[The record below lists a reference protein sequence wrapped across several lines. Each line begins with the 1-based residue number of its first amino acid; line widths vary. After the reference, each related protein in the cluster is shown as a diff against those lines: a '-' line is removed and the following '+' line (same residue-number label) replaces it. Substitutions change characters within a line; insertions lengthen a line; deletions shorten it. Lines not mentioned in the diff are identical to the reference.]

1 MGGKRSKRGK
11 GGGGRRKEGS
21 VSVEGHSQNS
31 AREPPPQ
38 QQQQRGRGSDNN
50 GVNLPLHNS
59 AREPPEEKQQQQQ
72 RSQNKHVTGR
82 SSTSNRQ
89 PQEPPTS
96 NQYPKYSNGNTN
108 NSVNNSTRRTAGGN
122 KISSSIRRQDPP
134 QDETRSVSSRHSST
148 SRNNN
153 NNNSD
158 RRDRRKPNGHFNYYE
173 QQYNG
178 EDDENDSPL
187 LDMQE
192 KIQYDNYQDQ
202 HYHQQFLHPQQTNY
216 RQDESPA
223 YSSSHRQFNLAPLN
237 VEMTTFN
244 SMERKAKKD
253 ERRLR
258 QQQKAQQ
265 STFSLGRYETV
276 NSSNHSSDNASDSD
290 YDFDYNSGNSDDES
304 SDHEKTTHEEFY
316 NYDDDDDDDTDDE
329 DEERPLRR
337 SRSSNKLRQNHH
349 RSQPI
354 MTRCERYQ
362 NRALLVAFALVAV
375 LFIRD
380 QTPWWKRHQARVEY
394 QKHHHHHKDGSDDD
408 DSVRKTQLDP
418 FTVYNSNDDDSTHT
432 RDHDPLHKYVKEGE
446 TKLDPD
452 AVAAAHGSSSHAEN
466 FAQDAKEENK
476 YDEHTA
482 GERISDRPAQKSLN
496 HGFMDETYS
505 NRPGAKNSASTSLA
519 AAGVKIGSTG
529 GLDEEEAS
537 FLKSVK
543 GGPEGYNS
551 GYGVDV
557 NNEQMIPPPPPS
569 NQDTPTET
577 STLTFSS
584 EVRPESE
591 DNTMQSSPADTNVDE
606 IGFSEGKVSSFPTEV
621 QTQQQSQ
628 QQQHMSP
635 NDSDNLVEWG
645 DPQRQN
651 DGNGANVPPQ
661 SPQSNTFQPGSAVPD
676 FKPMANEAMSGSAFM
691 SNSLNA
697 QIAKQIKDVYKNS
710 YYRWNHPFRTN
721 AEEGRDIPVFWRI
734 PRSASSIMENV
745 IVNCYHLSLA
755 SALGTRQ
762 GHDQDQSLGIVAVGN
777 AKYVNVDMSNP
788 AGIQRASAMHLGAY
802 DMVDAISTPFLYET
816 ASIFQDVPN
825 SGKCFT
831 LLRHP
836 VDRAVSLYHHYQS
849 EDSNPN
855 TLQYKGLSID
865 EFAEQ
870 TTESNWMVRFLT
882 NKRAGALSWH
892 DLEAAK
898 EMFGRK
904 CLVGLV
910 EKAEE
915 SIRRFERYF
924 GWGDSNYNACVGER
938 LANSDKRNQHD
949 SFEGTNAW
957 EVLRKKN
964 EYDVLL
970 YEYAKNLYTQQSTM
984 YEPLHTR
991 K

>member
-1 MGGKRSKRGK
+1 MGGKRSKRRGK
-11 GGGGRRKEGS
+11 GGGGRRKD

-31 AREPPPQ
+31 AREPQPQQ
-38 QQQQRGRGSDNN
+38 QQQQRGRENGNN
-50 GVNLPLHNS
+50 GVNLPLNNS

-72 RSQNKHVTGR
+72 RSQNKYVIGR

-108 NSVNNSTRRTAGGN
+108 SSMNNSTRRAVGRN
-122 KISSSIRRQDPP
+122 KISTSIRRQDPP

-153 NNNSD
+153 NNID
-158 RRDRRKPNGHFNYYE
+158 RRDMRKPNRHFNYYE

-178 EDDENDSPL
+178 DNDENDSPL

-192 KIQYDNYQDQ
+192 QNQYDNYQDQ
-202 HYHQQFLHPQQTNY
+202 HYHQQFLHPQQTSY

-244 SMERKAKKD
+244 SRERKAKKD

-290 YDFDYNSGNSDDES
+290 YDFDYNSGDSDDES
-304 SDHEKTTHEEFY
+304 SDYGIKTHEEFY
-316 NYDDDDDDDTDDE
+316 NYDDDDDEDDTDDE

-337 SRSSNKLRQNHH
+337 SRSSNKLHQNRD

-362 NRALLVAFALVAV
+362 NRALLMAFILVA
-375 LFIRD
+375 LSFIRD

-432 RDHDPLHKYVKEGE
+432 RDHDPLHKYVKEGD

-452 AVAAAHGSSSHAEN
+452 AVAAAHGSSSHVNEDKVEN
-466 FAQDAKEENK
+466 SASDATKENK

-496 HGFMDETYS
+496 HGFMDENYED
-505 NRPGAKNSASTSLA
+505 RPGAKNSASTSLA
-519 AAGVKIGSTG
+519 AAGVKIGNAG

-543 GGPEGYNS
+543 GRPEGYNS
-551 GYGVDV
+551 GYGVDG

-577 STLTFSS
+577 LTPTFSS
-584 EVRPESE
+584 EVRPQSE
-591 DNTMQSSPADTNVDE
+591 DNTMQSSTTDTNVGE
-606 IGFSEGKVSSFPTEV
+606 VGLSEGKVSSIPTEV
-621 QTQQQSQ
+621 LSQQQYQQQQ

-651 DGNGANVPPQ
+651 DENSANVP
-661 SPQSNTFQPGSAVPD
+661 AVPD

-697 QIAKQIKDVYKNS
+697 QNANQIKDIYKDS
-710 YYRWNHPFRTN
+710 YYRWNHPFRAN
-721 AEEGRDIPVFWRI
+721 ADGDSNGRDIPVFWRI

-762 GHDQDQSLGIVAVGN
+762 GHDQDQSLGIVTLGN

-849 EDSNPN
+849 EDNNPN
-855 TLQYKGLSID
+855 TQQYKGLSID
-865 EFAEQ
+865 EYAEQ
-870 TTESNWMVRFLT
+870 TAESNWMVRFLT

-915 SIRRFERYF
+915 SIRRFERF
-924 GWGDSNYNACVGER
+924 FRWGDSNYNACVGER

-984 YEPLHTR
+984 YEPLH
-991 K
+991 